1 MNKKKVIL
9 FMTTMYTGGI
19 ENALIELLNKLDYE
33 KYDVTLF
40 LENKKG
46 ELLPKIN
53 KNVKIYN
60 YNLSY
65 SKNVIYRKIVNG
77 DTYTLM
83 VLDYKNNIDLEL
95 YVEK

>member
-40 LENKKG
+40 LENKKAFTAF
-46 ELLPKIN
+46 LLI
-53 KNVKIYN
+53 I
-60 YNLSY
+60 
-65 SKNVIYRKIVNG
+65 I
-77 DTYTLM
+77 TF
-83 VLDYKNNIDLEL
+83 
-95 YVEK
+95 

>member
-46 ELLPKIN
+46 ELIPKIN
-53 KNVKIYN
+53 KNVNLLIFFYVKCVNIWYN
-60 YNLSY
+60 Y
-65 SKNVIYRKIVNG
+65 I
-77 DTYTLM
+77 
-83 VLDYKNNIDLEL
+83 
-95 YVEK
+95 

>member
-1 MNKKKVIL
+1 MHKKKVIL

-46 ELLPKIN
+46 ELLSKIN

-60 YNLSY
+60 YNK
-65 SKNVIYRKIVNG
+65 KNEEQLLWK
-77 DTYTLM
+77 
-83 VLDYKNNIDLEL
+83 
-95 YVEK
+95 

>member
-1 MNKKKVIL
+1 MHKKKVIL

-46 ELLPKIN
+46 ELLPGI
-53 KNVKIYN
+53 
-60 YNLSY
+60 SP
-65 SKNVIYRKIVNG
+65 G
-77 DTYTLM
+77 DP
-83 VLDYKNNIDLEL
+83 
-95 YVEK
+95 

>member
-1 MNKKKVIL
+1 MHKKKVIL

-46 ELLPKIN
+46 ELLHKIN
-53 KNVKIYN
+53 K
-60 YNLSY
+60 
-65 SKNVIYRKIVNG
+65 
-77 DTYTLM
+77 
-83 VLDYKNNIDLEL
+83 
-95 YVEK
+95 

>member
-1 MNKKKVIL
+1 MHKKKVIL

-46 ELLPKIN
+46 ELLSKIN

-77 DTYTLM
+77 DRKS
-83 VLDYKNNIDLEL
+83 V
-95 YVEK
+95 V

>member
-1 MNKKKVIL
+1 MHKKKIIL

-46 ELLPKIN
+46 ELLHKIN

-77 DTYTLM
+77 FKRLKFI
-83 VLDYKNNIDLEL
+83 LLH
-95 YVEK
+95 